1 MGTDSWS
8 GWVGFAALLAL
19 IIGMIDFIMG
29 LIAIIRGEYYAIHG
43 QQLIIFDTTTWGWLT
58 LLMGIAIVLVGL
70 ALANGSGFARWLT
83 IVVVS
88 VNLLGN
94 LGWLGNTGYPLWS
107 LTVVALQIIVLYAL
121 TARWSRRGRSLIDTV
136 GPGASPGPT
145 VTFPST
151 TPRLQSVALTTAEA
165 IISRLTR

>member
-1 MGTDSWS
+1 MGTDSWN
-8 GWVGFAALLAL
+8 GWVGFAALVAL
-19 IIGMIDFIMG
+19 IIGMIDFVMG

-94 LGWLGNTGYPLWS
+94 LS
-107 LTVVALQIIVLYAL
+107 LARQQRVSALVADARRAPDHRAVRADRAL
-121 TARWSRRGRSLIDTV
+121 EQRRRSRSLIDSV
-136 GPGASPGPT
+136 GPGARPAPPVTFGPT
-145 VTFPST
+145 
-151 TPRLQSVALTTAEA
+151 PRHA
-165 IISRLTR
+165 SRAWRSPLLLRSSAG

>member
-58 LLMGIAIVLVGL
+58 LIMGIVIVLVGL
-70 ALANGSGFARWLT
+70 ALANGSSFARWLV
-83 IVVVS
+83 IVVVT

-94 LGWLGNTGYPLWS
+94 LAWLGNTGYPLWS
-107 LTVVALQIIVLYAL
+107 LTVVTLEIIVLYAL
-121 TARWSRRGRSLIDTV
+121 TARWSSA
-136 GPGASPGPT
+136 GA
-145 VTFPST
+145 
-151 TPRLQSVALTTAEA
+151 A
-165 IISRLTR
+165 